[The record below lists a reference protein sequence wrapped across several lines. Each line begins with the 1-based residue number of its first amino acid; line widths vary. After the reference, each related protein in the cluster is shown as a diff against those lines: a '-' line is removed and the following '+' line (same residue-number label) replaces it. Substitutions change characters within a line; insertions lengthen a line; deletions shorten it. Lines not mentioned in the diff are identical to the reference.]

1 MATNSES
8 GEWAEDLV
16 KRVGAA
22 AKQLR
27 GKRSARWLSER
38 TAELGYP
45 LSPQVIARLDSGKR
59 NGHLEL
65 AELLV
70 LAEALDVPAVQLIY
84 PNIPE
89 GDCEF
94 LPGQHSI
101 AWQALRRFT
110 GETAVPGQPAM
121 TDEREYH
128 LSLMRELDVI
138 PGRVEQNEASLSKT
152 RLELAKAQ
160 SELSKFPPASPGRV
174 LAPSEDMNREMALDA
189 VTHLE
194 RMIQIFSD
202 NIETWKQRDRWIRK
216 TLQDAGFEVSVPGE
230 DS

>member
-110 GETAVPGQPAM
+110 GETAMPGQIAM
-121 TDEREYH
+121 ADEREYH

-138 PGRVEQNEASLSKT
+138 PGKIEQNEKTLAKT
-152 RLELAKAQ
+152 RLELASSQ
-160 SELSKFPPASPGRV
+160 TELAKFPPSMPGQ
-174 LAPSEDMNREMALDA
+174 AESFTEEFNRGLVEDA
-189 VTHLE
+189 VAAHE
-194 RMIQIFSD
+194 RLISMLSG
-202 NIETWKQRDRWIRK
+202 NIEAWYQRDVWIRK
-216 TLQDAGFEVSVPGE
+216 TLKDAGFEVSVPGE
-230 DS
+230 ES